1 MSADGHSFRG
11 VLAWTV
17 VFGVAF
23 GWVEAVVVIYL
34 REIHYPAGFV
44 FPLVPLPAGPA
55 RVELLRELA
64 TLAMLLAVARVGAK
78 RGWGRFGLFALAFGV
93 WDLVY
98 YAGLY
103 LALGWPASFGTWDVL
118 FLIPG
123 IWASPVWAPMLV
135 ALLLVVSGSVLFM
148 LGEAQRLPRAEFL
161 EWLLAAASLVAIL
174 AAFLANHGPLSR
186 GELPGAF
193 PLWPF
198 LSGVLLAML
207 AFYHLLQRRFDD
219 HDLPTRSPG
228 EVGGSER
235 ALAKKRGDD

>member
-1 MSADGHSFRG
+1 MNADGRSVRR
-11 VLAWTV
+11 VLAWMV
-17 VFGVAF
+17 VFGAAF
-23 GWVEAVVVIYL
+23 GWVEASVVIYL
-34 REIHYPAGFV
+34 REIHYPAGFA
-44 FPLVPLPAGPA
+44 FPLAPLPAA
-55 RVELLRELA
+55 QALIEVLRELA
-64 TLAMLLAVARVGAK
+64 TLAMLLAVARIGGT
-78 RGWGRFGLFALAFGV
+78 RGWGRFGLFAFAFGV

-103 LALGWPASFGTWDVL
+103 LVLGWPASLGTWDVL

-148 LGEAQRLPRAEFL
+148 LGEEQRLPRPELL
-161 EWLLAAASLVAIL
+161 EWLLAGASLVAVL

-193 PLWPF
+193 PLLPF

-207 AFYHLLQRRFDD
+207 ALFHLLQRRSHGRAAPRATGFDG
-219 HDLPTRSPG
+219 PS
-228 EVGGSER
+228 
-235 ALAKKRGDD
+235 A